1 MRPWENK
8 KNGGPGSQLK
18 VPFRRSLQYDSPIG
32 EITALLDGEKRIP
45 IGHVPWKNFPYK
57 PDVRFSI
64 VHLDN
69 CLLLKYFVEEKA
81 VVAAH
86 GTTHSAVYKDSC
98 VEFFL
103 SFDKEGYYNL
113 EFNCTGTC
121 LAAFGK
127 GRDERKSLPAGLVDR
142 IRRQAMID
150 RECQAGVIRW
160 TLTLVIPLDIF
171 ALHNLSS
178 VSGLECRANFYKCGD
193 DLPEPHYLAWSDI
206 NTTEPDFH
214 QPLYFG
220 KLHFERGDY

>member
-103 SFDKEGYYNL
+103 SFDKEGYYSL

-127 GRDERKSLPAGLVDR
+127 GRDERKSPPDAGQHRRRDAGSLP
-142 IRRQAMID
+142 RRMGQGSLQRRFGHLRGGSRRRGIHH
-150 RECQAGVIRW
+150 R
-160 TLTLVIPLDIF
+160 
-171 ALHNLSS
+171 
-178 VSGLECRANFYKCGD
+178 
-193 DLPEPHYLAWSDI
+193 LPEG
-206 NTTEPDFH
+206 E
-214 QPLYFG
+214 
-220 KLHFERGDY
+220 